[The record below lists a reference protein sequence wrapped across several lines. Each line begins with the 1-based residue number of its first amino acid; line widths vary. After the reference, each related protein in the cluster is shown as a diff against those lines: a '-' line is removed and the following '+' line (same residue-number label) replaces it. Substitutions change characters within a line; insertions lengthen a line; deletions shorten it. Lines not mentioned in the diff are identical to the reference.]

1 MTPRKTKGDFDPGD
15 GLTREQNLE
24 QPSHLVLIQIHI
36 FSAFQPLTA
45 ASCPDPYFITCIR
58 KPETGGEPLNPEYCS
73 RVSFKSMQID
83 SVISTVYGSRLRG
96 LIQTICDEKNIDLIK
111 SEQRRDRKGDKKKKG
126 VEAFWCGR
134 MAEGVKLQDEVT

>member
-15 GLTREQNLE
+15 GLTGDQNLE
-24 QPSHLVLIQIHI
+24 QPSHLVMIQIHI

-111 SEQRRDRKGDKKKKG
+111 SEQRRDRKRDKKKV

-134 MAEGVKLQDEVT
+134 MAEGVKLRDEVT